1 MSGIT
6 RRAARHGGA
15 AAHTRKGL
23 AVATATVLITTG
35 VTALILTQPAT
46 AASGCQISYT
56 SNSWPGGFSG
66 SIAITNLGSPITNW
80 TLTFTLPGNEAV
92 TQGWSANYS
101 QSGQNVTA
109 TNVSYNGSLGT
120 NGNTSIGFNGS
131 YSASSFPGNPT
142 SFTLNG
148 TTCTGAVSPSPTPTP
163 TTTTST
169 PTPTPTPT
177 PTTSGYLYESSDQWA
192 QYSIGGYT
200 IYNDEWGSG
209 HNTQTLWVNSAT
221 NWGVFSTQP
230 STSGV
235 KSYANISKSIG
246 VALNSLSSATSSFNE
261 TNPNG
266 GNWESAYD
274 IWLNGSGIEVMAWT
288 DVSGNV
294 GPLGSSVGTVSLD
307 GNTWTL
313 YAGNN
318 GSNPTYSFVR
328 SGNETSGTVNILDLL
343 KYLEN
348 TKGYFSNPT
357 LSTIQYGWEISGT
370 NNAQEN
376 FTINNY
382 SASAS

>member
-1 MSGIT
+1 MSGLT
-6 RRAARHGGA
+6 ERAARHGGA
-15 AAHTRKGL
+15 AAHTRKRL
-23 AVATATVLITTG
+23 AAATAAVLITTG
-35 VTALILTQPAT
+35 GAALILTQPAT
-46 AASGCQISYT
+46 AASGCQVSYT
-56 SNSWPGGFSG
+56 ANSWPGGFTA
-66 SIAITNLGSPITNW
+66 SISVTNLGSAVTSW
-80 TLTFTLPGNEAV
+80 TLAFTLPGNEAV
-92 TQGWSANYS
+92 SQGWSANYS

-120 NGNTSIGFNGS
+120 NGNTSFGFNGS
-131 YSASSFPGNPT
+131 YSAASFPGNPT
-142 SFTLNG
+142 SFSLNG
-148 TTCTGAVSPSPTPTP
+148 TACTGAVSSSPTPTP
-163 TTTTST
+163 SATTST

-177 PTTSGYLYESSDQWA
+177 SSSGYLYEDSGQWA

-209 HNTQTLWVNSAT
+209 HNTQTLWVKSAT

-246 VALNSLSSATSSFNE
+246 TALNSLSSATSTFNE
-261 TNPNG
+261 SNPSG

-274 IWLNGSGIEVMAWT
+274 IWLNGSGIEVMVWT

-294 GPLGSSVGTVSLD
+294 GPLGSSVGTVTLD

-313 YAGNN
+313 FAGNN

-328 SGNETSGTVNILDLL
+328 SANETSGTVNILDLL

>member
-1 MSGIT
+1 MLGLT
-6 RRAARHGGA
+6 GHRAGHSGA
-15 AAHTRKGL
+15 AAHTRKRV

-35 VTALILTQPAT
+35 ATALILTQPAT
-46 AASGCQISYT
+46 AASGCQVSYT
-56 SNSWPGGFSG
+56 TNSWPDGFTA
-66 SIAITNLGSPITNW
+66 SISVTNLGSPVTNW
-80 TLTFTLPGNEAV
+80 TLTFALPGNEAV
-92 TQGWSANYS
+92 SQGWSANYS

-131 YSASSFPGNPT
+131 YSGGSFPGNPT

-148 TTCTGAVSPSPTPTP
+148 TTCTGTVSPSPTPTP
-163 TTTTST
+163 TSSPSPSPSPTSSS
-169 PTPTPTPT
+169 
-177 PTTSGYLYESSDQWA
+177 SGYLYESSGQWA

-209 HNTQTLWVNSAT
+209 HDTQTLWVNSAT

-230 STSGV
+230 NTSGV
-235 KSYANISKSIG
+235 KSYANISKSVGI
-246 VALNSLSSATSSFNE
+246 ALNSLSSATSSFNE
-261 TNPNG
+261 SNPSG

-288 DVSGNV
+288 YVSGNV
-294 GPLGSSVGTVSLD
+294 GPLGSPVGTVSLD

-370 NNAQEN
+370 NSVQEN

>member
-1 MSGIT
+1 MPGLTGRGAGHS
-6 RRAARHGGA
+6 GA
-15 AAHTRKGL
+15 AALTRKRV
-23 AVATATVLITTG
+23 AAATATVLITTG
-35 VTALILTQPAT
+35 ATALILTQPAI
-46 AASGCQISYT
+46 AASGCQISYAT
-56 SNSWPGGFSG
+56 NSWPDGFTA
-66 SIAITNLGSPITNW
+66 SIAITNLGSPVTNW

-92 TQGWSANYS
+92 SQGWSANYS

-131 YSASSFPGNPT
+131 YSGGSFPGNPT
-142 SFTLNG
+142 SFALNG
-148 TTCTGAVSPSPTPTP
+148 TTCTGAVSPSPTPSP
-163 TTTTST
+163 TTSGS
-169 PTPTPTPT
+169 
-177 PTTSGYLYESSDQWA
+177 SGYLYESSGQWA

-235 KSYANISKSIG
+235 KSYANISKSVGI
-246 VALNSLSSATSSFNE
+246 ALNSLSSATSSFNE
-261 TNPNG
+261 SNPSG

-274 IWLNGSGIEVMAWT
+274 IWLNGSGIEVMVWT

-294 GPLGSSVGTVSLD
+294 GPLGSPVGTVSLD

>member
-1 MSGIT
+1 MSGLT
-6 RRAARHGGA
+6 ERAAHHGGA
-15 AAHTRKGL
+15 AAHTRKRL
-23 AVATATVLITTG
+23 AAVTAMVLATTG
-35 VTALILTQPAT
+35 AAALILTQPAT
-46 AASGCQISYT
+46 AASGCQVSYT
-56 SNSWPGGFSG
+56 ASSWSGGFSA
-66 SIAITNLGSPITNW
+66 SISITNLGSPITNW
-80 TLTFTLPGNEAV
+80 TLTFSLPGNEAE

-101 QSGQNVTA
+101 QSGQKVTA

-120 NGNTSIGFNGS
+120 NANTSIGFNGS
-131 YSASSFPGNPT
+131 YSAASFPGNPT

-148 TTCTGAVSPSPTPTP
+148 TTCTGTVSPSPSPTPTA
-163 TTTTST
+163 T
-169 PTPTPTPT
+169 PSPSPSPSSS
-177 PTTSGYLYESSDQWA
+177 SGNLYQSSDQWA
-192 QYSIGGYT
+192 QFSIGGYT

-209 HNTQTLWVNSAT
+209 HNTQTLWVKSAT

-235 KSYANISKSIG
+235 KSYANISKTIG
-246 VALNSLSSATSSFNE
+246 TALNSLSSATSTFNE
-261 TNPNG
+261 SNPSG

-274 IWLNGSGIEVMAWT
+274 IWLNGSGIEVMVWT

-294 GPLGSSVGTVSLD
+294 GPLGSSVGTVTLD

-313 YAGNN
+313 FAGNN

-328 SGNETSGTVNILDLL
+328 SANETSGTVNILDLL

>member
-1 MSGIT
+1 MPH
-6 RRAARHGGA
+6 ARKRIA
-15 AAHTRKGL
+15 AATA
-23 AVATATVLITTG
+23 AVLVTTG
-35 VTALILTQPAT
+35 VAAVTLAQSAS
-46 AASGCQISYT
+46 AASGCQVSYT
-56 SNSWPGGFSG
+56 ANSWPGGFTASV
-66 SIAITNLGSPITNW
+66 SITNLGSPLTSW
-80 TLTFTLPGNEAV
+80 TLAFALPGNEAV
-92 TQGWSANYS
+92 SQGWSAGFS

-109 TNVSYNGSLGT
+109 TNVSYNGALGT
-120 NGNTSIGFNGS
+120 NATTSIGFNGS
-131 YSASSFPGNPT
+131 YSGSTFPGNPA

-148 TTCTGAVSPSPTPTP
+148 TSCTGAVSTGTPTRTSSATPSP
-163 TTTTST
+163 SAT
-169 PTPTPTPT
+169 PTPTPSGS
-177 PTTSGYLYESSDQWA
+177 SGYLYEDSGQWA

-209 HNTQTLWVNSAT
+209 HGSQTLWVKSAT

-235 KSYANISKSIG
+235 KSYANISKSVG

-261 TNPNG
+261 TNPSG

-274 IWLNGSGIEVMAWT
+274 VWLNGSGIEIMMWT
-288 DVSGNV
+288 YVSGNV
-294 GPLGSSVGTVSLD
+294 GPLGSSVGTVTMD

-328 SGNETSGTVNILDLL
+328 SGNETSGTVNILNLL

-370 NNAQEN
+370 NNTQEN
-376 FTINNY
+376 FTMNNY

>member
-1 MSGIT
+1 MLSLTG
-6 RRAARHGGA
+6 RAARRGGA
-15 AAHTRKGL
+15 AAHARKRL
-23 AVATATVLITTG
+23 AAATATVLITTG
-35 VTALILTQPAT
+35 VAALALTQPAA

-56 SNSWPGGFSG
+56 SSSWPGGFTA
-66 SIAITNLGSPITNW
+66 SISVTNLGSPITNW
-80 TLTFTLPGNEAV
+80 TLAFTLPGNEAV
-92 TQGWSANYS
+92 SQGWSANYS

-109 TNVSYNGSLGT
+109 ANVSYNGSLGT

-131 YSASSFPGNPT
+131 YSAGSFPGNPT

-148 TTCTGAVSPSPTPTP
+148 TTCTGTVPS
-163 TTTTST
+163 S

-177 PTTSGYLYESSDQWA
+177 PTASSSSGYLYESSA
-192 QYSIGGYT
+192 QYAQYAIGGYT
-200 IYNDEWGSG
+200 INNDEWGSG

-235 KSYANISKSIG
+235 KSYPDISKSVGI
-246 VALNSLSSATSSFNE
+246 ALNSLSSATSSFNE
-261 TNPNG
+261 SNPSG

-274 IWLNGSGIEVMAWT
+274 IWLNGTGIEVMAWT
-288 DVSGNV
+288 YVSGNV

-328 SGNETSGTVNILDLL
+328 TANETSGTVNILDLL

-348 TKGYFSNPT
+348 TKGYFSSPT
-357 LSTIQYGWEISGT
+357 LSTIQYGWEVSGT

>member
-1 MSGIT
+1 MRKGHTMSGLT
-6 RRAARHGGA
+6 GHAAGNGGA
-15 AAHTRKGL
+15 AAHSRGRL
-23 AVATATVLITTG
+23 VAAVAAVLISTG
-35 VTALILTQPAT
+35 VGALIFTQPA
-46 AASGCQISYT
+46 AAAPASVFQS
-56 SNSWPGGFSG
+56 
-66 SIAITNLGSPITNW
+66 
-80 TLTFTLPGNEAV
+80 
-92 TQGWSANYS
+92 SA
-101 QSGQNVTA
+101 Q
-109 TNVSYNGSLGT
+109 
-120 NGNTSIGFNGS
+120 F
-131 YSASSFPGNPT
+131 
-142 SFTLNG
+142 
-148 TTCTGAVSPSPTPTP
+148 
-163 TTTTST
+163 
-169 PTPTPTPT
+169 
-177 PTTSGYLYESSDQWA
+177 A
-192 QYSIGGYT
+192 QFSIGGYT

-235 KSYANISKSIG
+235 KSYPNISKSIG
-246 VALNSLSSATSSFNE
+246 IALNSLSSATSSFKE
-261 TNPNG
+261 SNPSG

-294 GPLGSSVGTVSLD
+294 GPLGSPVGTVSLD

-313 YAGNN
+313 YSGSN

-328 SGNETSGTVNILDLL
+328 TSNETSGTVNILDLL

-348 TKGYFSNPT
+348 TKHYFSNPT

-370 NNAQEN
+370 NNVQEN

>member
-1 MSGIT
+1 MSGLT
-6 RRAARHGGA
+6 GRAARHDGA
-15 AAHTRKGL
+15 AAHTRKRL
-23 AVATATVLITTG
+23 AAVTATVLVTTG
-35 VTALILTQPAT
+35 VGALILTQPAT
-46 AASGCQISYT
+46 AASGCQVSYT
-56 SNSWPGGFSG
+56 ANSWAGGFSA
-66 SIAITNLGSPITNW
+66 SISITNLGSPITSW
-80 TLTFTLPGNEAV
+80 TLAFTMPGNEAES
-92 TQGWSANYS
+92 QGWSANYS
-101 QSGQNVTA
+101 QSGQKVTA

-120 NGNTSIGFNGS
+120 NGSTSFGFNGT

-148 TTCTGAVSPSPTPTP
+148 TTCTGAVSPSP
-163 TTTTST
+163 S

-177 PTTSGYLYESSDQWA
+177 PSPSSSSGHLYESSDQFG
-192 QYSIGGYT
+192 QFSIGGYT

-221 NWGVFSTQP
+221 NWGVMATQP

-235 KSYANISKSIG
+235 KSYANISKTIG
-246 VALNSLSSATSSFNE
+246 IALNSLSSATSSFNE
-261 TNPNG
+261 SNPSG

-274 IWLNGSGIEVMAWT
+274 IWLNGSGIEVMVWT

-313 YAGNN
+313 FAGNN

-328 SGNETSGTVNILDLL
+328 SANETSGTVNILDLL

-370 NNAQEN
+370 NNVQEN